1 MVFSLTSSVSFREAE
16 LIMQKLWQSGD
27 LNTKVVIMVG
37 NKTDLVRT
45 REVPIDGW
53 YFEFFYKK
61 TSYLFCPE
69 ARFVATSHDCKYVEV
84 SAVLDHNVDTLLVG
98 IVKQIRLKMLM
109 EERSS
114 RYSSFSRYFL
124 KEDFS
129 PSSPMNHFQA
139 QIGGCPSK
147 GDNRESYRNKQCNQV
162 L

>member
-1 MVFSLTSSVSFREAE
+1 
-16 LIMQKLWQSGD
+16 MQKLWQSGD

-53 YFEFFYKK
+53 YFELFYEK

-114 RYSSFSRYFL
+114 RYSSFSRYLL
-124 KEDFS
+124 KEDFL
-129 PSSPMNHFQA
+129 
-139 QIGGCPSK
+139 PSK
-147 GDNRESYRNKQCNQV
+147 PHEPFSGANLRVSE
-162 L
+162 

>member
-45 REVPIDGW
+45 REVPIDGL
-53 YFEFFYKK
+53 YFELFYQG
-61 TSYLFCPE
+61 TFNLFCPE

-124 KEDFS
+124 KEDFL
-129 PSSPMNHFQA
+129 PSSHLNHFQA
-139 QIGGCPSK
+139 QICRSPSER
-147 GDNRESYRNKQCNQV
+147 DNRKSYRNKHCNQV

>member
-53 YFEFFYKK
+53 YYGFFYQK

-114 RYSSFSRYFL
+114 RYSSFSRYFIREYFAY
-124 KEDFS
+124 KPHKPFS
-129 PSSPMNHFQA
+129 GANLRVS
-139 QIGGCPSK
+139 
-147 GDNRESYRNKQCNQV
+147 E
-162 L
+162 